1 MSSNDWEKEQRHR
14 ELLNSQRDIQN
25 AIESQSFSEW
35 ENTQD
40 LIAAIEEDREF
51 RLFWDTLSRA
61 EKKQWL
67 EEREEERRLEAI
79 ALEAEEKRQT
89 KARERQEAIHFY
101 SGSDFRVSR
110 FWLIIL
116 SMSFGG
122 ILTFGL
128 QLIFGSLV
136 LSIPFGVLAAIVT
149 LGILV
154 TKKFKAQYET
164 LLTSRLDN
172 SGHLTKS
179 LIAEINSKI
188 EENRQNIDS
197 SIFKTITRGLFVLP
211 FSLLTTICLV
221 LPLAGAASHAIET
234 SNDRSEAI
242 KILTALNTKK
252 GHELT
257 YFITASMPSGTISN
271 PGEWNHFKNFLDLSS
286 YEIQAN
292 LNDAKMTFSEVPY
305 FPSSSSD
312 VMQCATANTSTD
324 SRLYTLE
331 TETSFISS
339 RSNERTER
347 NVFLFVKE
355 KDGQLYPFID
365 ICGLT
370 YWYTAFF
377 NREQTENVLF
387 DRFLSAST
395 SYWNYSVSCPD
406 HLFGTVGQAFECAVL
421 NPSGELAGRIQ
432 ATIAQLNP
440 PGFTSIW
447 LNVD

>member
-1 MSSNDWEKEQRHR
+1 MNANDWEKEQRHR
-14 ELLNSQRDIQN
+14 ELLDSQRDIQN

-67 EEREEERRLEAI
+67 EEREEERRLEAL
-79 ALEAEEKRQT
+79 ALEAEEKRQK

-110 FWLIIL
+110 FWLVSL
-116 SMSFGG
+116 SMIFGW

-128 QLIFGSLV
+128 QLIFCSLV
-136 LSIPFGVLAAIVT
+136 LSIPVGVVAAIFT
-149 LGILV
+149 FGILV
-154 TKKFKAQYET
+154 NKKSKAQYET
-164 LLTSRLDN
+164 LLTNRFDASA
-172 SGHLTKS
+172 HLTKS
-179 LIAEINSKI
+179 LLAEINSKI
-188 EENRQNIDS
+188 EENRQNLKP

-211 FSLLTTICLV
+211 FSLLTTICLA
-221 LPLAGAASHAIET
+221 LPLAGAASYAVET
-234 SNDRSEAI
+234 SNDRLEAI

-257 YFITASMPSGTISN
+257 DFITTSMPSGTISN
-271 PGEWNHFKNFLDLSS
+271 QGEWNHFKNFLDLSS

-292 LNDAKMTFSEVPY
+292 VNDTNLTFSEVPY

-312 VMQCATANTSTD
+312 VMQCATSNASTD

-339 RSNERTER
+339 RSIERTER

-355 KDGQLYPFID
+355 KNGELYPFMD

-387 DRFLSAST
+387 DEFLSTST
-395 SYWNYSVSCPD
+395 SYWNHSVSCPNY
-406 HLFGTVGQAFECAVL
+406 LFGTVGQTFECAVL
-421 NPSGELAGRIQ
+421 NQSGELAGRIQ